1 MADFFPWPWPY
12 PYSPGARFEI
22 EPQGI
27 YANASMRFVKLLANF
42 PAGFWTLQYGM
53 VPYAGAISGP
63 ITFQSTQLNGSDWH
77 LIDVEP
83 PVTKNWIAGKY
94 SWQCFAQVNSA
105 GAAALGIPLTSRV
118 FISRGTIFVEP
129 DLTNTGAVDTRGKW
143 QKILDEIDAMI
154 LATAGDT
161 QQEISMGRGT
171 IAGQTIKG
179 WTRQD
184 LLNFRDYAAH
194 EAGNET
200 RIAAVKGGAPNPR
213 FKYAVMGGQWQG
225 MATNGFPETIPFS

>member
-1 MADFFPWPWPY
+1 MEFFPWPWPY

-27 YANASMRFVKLLANF
+27 FANASLRFVKLFADF
-42 PAGFWTLQYGM
+42 PATYWTLEYGL

-63 ITFQSTQLNGSDWH
+63 IRFQSTQLNGSDWH

-83 PVTKNWIAGKY
+83 PTTKNWLPGRY
-94 SWQCFAQVNSA
+94 SWQCFAQVNPT
-105 GAAALGIPLTSRV
+105 GAAALGIPVTSRV
-118 FISRGTIFVEP
+118 NISQGTIFVSP
-129 DLTNTGAVDTRGKW
+129 DLTIEGAVDTRGKW

-179 WTRQD
+179 WTRED
-184 LLNFRDYAAH
+184 LIKFRDEALH
-194 EAGNET
+194 HAGNEA
-200 RIAAVKGGAPNPR
+200 RIKAVKGGAPNPR
-213 FKYAVMGGQWQG
+213 FKYGVMGGGGAG
-225 MATNGFPETIPFS
+225 MAFNGYPYGPPFS